1 MSQVFKSVELVGVS
15 AGGFDEAVRVAVKR
29 AGETTRGL
37 QWLEVL
43 EQRAY
48 LKGGE
53 VREFQVKVR
62 IWFELENGAQ

>member
-1 MSQVFKSVELVGVS
+1 
-15 AGGFDEAVRVAVKR
+15 VAVKR
-29 AGETTRGL
+29 AGETTRGM

-48 LKGGE
+48 LGDGN

-62 IWFELENGAQ
+62 IWFELANGAQ